1 MTDNKKK
8 EELRKEIGKILK
20 HEVSERLSAD
30 RCKTCKQI
38 DDLFALC
45 ESIRAEALKEVG
57 IGEEQNQGSD
67 EAYCDW
73 FECPKCKDTMIT
85 SNSKF
90 CPNCG
95 VKLKWLAKLSKG
107 GNNAKT

>member
-1 MTDNKKK
+1 MLSDNKKK
-8 EELRKEIGKILK
+8 IEKILK
-20 HEVSERLSAD
+20 NENACREYGCELNHPSTVEAL
-30 RCKTCKQI
+30 
-38 DDLFALC
+38 LALC

-85 SNSKF
+85 SASKF

-95 VKLKWLAKLSKG
+95 VKFKWLAKLSQEEE
-107 GNNAKT
+107 